1 MTNFPRATTL
11 EEQQLNEQRL
21 LRQQQRQVP
30 LRRQLTNL
38 ALIVSAIVVPFVVT
52 GRAGIL
58 LVIGCLAFFIMF
70 HEFGHFIVAKA
81 SGMKVTEFF
90 IGFGPRLF
98 SVKRGET
105 EYGFK
110 AFPLGGYV
118 KIIGMTAEEAVPA
131 ADEARTYRRQRWYKR
146 VATILA
152 GPATHFLM
160 AFVLLVV
167 IFGFSGRPELSNRV
181 GEVVPGSAAAVSGVR
196 VGERVTAVQGVPVS
210 NWIEVVDRLFIE
222 PAPEVALQLVD
233 EDGAVRT
240 LKVLRRVE
248 SVPNEPTPRLRLGV
262 GPAAQVY
269 VKESFPSAVSMAG
282 STLFDY
288 SKITVKGM
296 GQFFSP
302 SSISSFFRQVTGA
315 HSNKAEITDQELQSR
330 PTSIVGMTQIGAQAA
345 KSGTSQLLE
354 ILVIINLALGSFNLL
369 PMLPLDG
376 GHIVV
381 ATYES
386 IVGKFTGRRHFLNM
400 ERVMPVVFAFFG
412 FILLLGLGSIYL
424 DIVKPVS

>member
-11 EEQQLNEQRL
+11 EEQQLNEERL

-30 LRRQLTNL
+30 MRRQLTNL
-38 ALIVSAIVVPFVVT
+38 ALIISAIVIPFVVT

-81 SGMKVTEFF
+81 CGMKVTEFF

-98 SVKRGET
+98 SVRRGET

-118 KIIGMTAEEAVPA
+118 KIVGMTAEEAVPA
-131 ADEARTYRRQRWYKR
+131 VDELRTYRRQRWYKR

-152 GPATHFLM
+152 GPATHFVM

-167 IFGFSGRPELSNRV
+167 IFGFSGRPEISNEIGALEKGYAAEKAGIAV
-181 GEVVPGSAAAVSGVR
+181 GDKIVS
-196 VGERVTAVQGVPVS
+196 VQGTPVT
-210 NWIEVVDRLFIE
+210 NWFGVVDRLAAE
-222 PAPEVALQLVD
+222 PAPEVTLGVIDAAGNTRTVTV
-233 EDGAVRT
+233 VRT
-240 LKVLRRVE
+240 IETLPDSAPRAVLGIR
-248 SVPNEPTPRLRLGV
+248 
-262 GPAAQVY
+262 PAREIY
-269 VKESFPSAVSMAG
+269 VKESFPTSVSMAG
-282 STLFDY
+282 STLVDY
-288 SKITVKGM
+288 SKTTVKGM

-302 SSISSFFRQVTGA
+302 SSISSFFKQVTGA
-315 HSNKAEITDQELQSR
+315 HSNKKEITDAELQSR

>member
-11 EEQQLNEQRL
+11 EEQELNEQRL

-30 LRRQLTNL
+30 MRRQLTNL

-98 SVKRGET
+98 SVRRGET

-118 KIIGMTAEEAVPA
+118 KIVGMTAEEAVPE

-152 GPATHFLM
+152 GPATHFVM

-167 IFGFSGRPELSNRV
+167 IFGFSGRPEISNEIGVLEPGFAAEKSGINV
-181 GEVVPGSAAAVSGVR
+181 GDKIV
-196 VGERVTAVQGVPVS
+196 AVQGIQVD
-210 NWIEVVDRLFIE
+210 NWIDVVDRLAAE
-222 PAPEVALQLVD
+222 PSPEISLGLVD
-233 EDGAVRT
+233 PAGVART
-240 LKVLRRVE
+240 LKVMRTMEV
-248 SVPNEPTPRLRLGV
+248 VPDQDPRPVLGIR
-262 GPAAQVY
+262 PAREVY
-269 VKESFPSAVSMAG
+269 VKESFPTALSMAG
-282 STLFDY
+282 STLVDY
-288 SKITVKGM
+288 SKTTVKGM

-302 SSISSFFRQVTGA
+302 SSISSFMKQVTGA
-315 HSNKAEITDQELQSR
+315 HSNKADVTDQELQSR

-400 ERVMPVVFAFFG
+400 QRVMPVVFAFFG

-424 DIVKPVS
+424 DIVKPIS